1 MTDDNKKYAIFAFR
15 GEAPCVLHAV
25 LNADDMRKKGYDA
38 ILILEGGS
46 VKIAPKM
53 INGDFP
59 IPWDEINT
67 FIDCA
72 CLGCSKMFK
81 VDKIIQEAGI
91 RLEGSM
97 KNHVSIENYINKG
110 YKIIII

>member
-1 MTDDNKKYAIFAFR
+1 MKDGRKYAVFAFR

-25 LNADDMRKKGYDA
+25 LNVNDMQKKGFTA

-53 INGDFP
+53 INGEFP
-59 IPWDEINT
+59 LPWEEIKEM
-67 FIDCA
+67 IDCA

-81 VDKIIQEAGI
+81 VDEIIQNAGI
-91 RLEGSM
+91 RLDGSM
-97 KNHVSIENYINKG
+97 NNHISIAEYMNKG
-110 YKIIII
+110 YEIIII

>member
-1 MTDDNKKYAIFAFR
+1 MTEDKQYAIFAFR
-15 GEAPCVLHAV
+15 GEAPCVMHAV
-25 LNADDMRKKGYDA
+25 LNVDDMRKKGFNA

-53 INGDFP
+53 INGEFP
-59 IPWDEINT
+59 LPWEKIKQM
-67 FIDCA
+67 IDCA

-81 VDKIIQEAGI
+81 VDEVIQKAGI

-97 KNHVSIENYINKG
+97 YNHVSIVDYIEKG
-110 YKIIII
+110 YKIIVI